1 MNIFDF
7 RNQLIDNYLQY
18 VTSFIQIRDPKIKG
32 HIEHE
37 LNDGI
42 LWPDPLMQLNPAFE
56 QGGLVDNF
64 VNNGLLH
71 NECKKIFRRK
81 NNPNDSGKPLR
92 LYKHQ
97 VDAIHA
103 AKKGH
108 SYILT
113 TGTGSGKS
121 LAYIIPIVD
130 HVLQKGTGQGI
141 QAIIVYPMN
150 ALANSQCEELTKYLC
165 YGYSD
170 QKGPVTFQ
178 RYTGQD
184 SDEIRNQII
193 ATPPDILLTNYVM
206 LELLLTRPYERELI
220 QSAQGLRF
228 LVLDELHT
236 YRGRQGADVSM
247 LVRRVRDIVESPNLQ
262 CVGTSATIAGTGT
275 HDEQKVEVAK
285 VTSKL
290 FGSQVF
296 PENVITETI
305 RRITPIRDLDDPTFV
320 GELTQR
326 ISGIGKIEPSDYQ
339 GFINDPLSIWL
350 EDTFG
355 IRKEP
360 GTDRLIRTQPLSITG
375 RNGAADK
382 LSKLTGVSPNQ
393 CARAIQEGLLAG
405 YKCEKDPET
414 DSPPFAFR
422 LHQFISRGS
431 TVYASLE
438 SGSERH
444 LTTNGQQYVPG
455 DRTRMLFPLSFCRE
469 CGQEYYTV
477 WMSKDPDT
485 GKRVFS
491 QRQLTDFVSDEDKQP
506 GFIYFSTEK
515 PWSQD
520 DKLILER
527 LPDDWVEDSRI
538 RDSRKKLLPQFV
550 KIGRDGKESDDG
562 LECHYLPERFHFCLQ
577 CGVAYDVR
585 QRSDLAK
592 LSELGF
598 GGRSTATTILSL
610 YAIHGLRNSDLPKHA
625 RKLLSFTDNR
635 QDASLQAG
643 HFNDFVEIGQLRSAI
658 YGAVRSTENGVR
670 YDELTQKVFDALNL
684 PIESY
689 AVNPEVRFHALTET
703 QESLRKVLGYR
714 IYRDLKRGW
723 RIVAP
728 NLEQCGLLE
737 IKYLSLEEL
746 SEAEDIW
753 KQCHPAL
760 AFASMQTRMKI
771 AKTLLDYMRRELAIK
786 VNYLDPIY
794 QEQIRQQSNQRIIAP
809 WAIDDNEKLEFAM
822 ILYPTKRDRHEGYR
836 GYTYL
841 SSKSGLGQYLR
852 RDTTF
857 SEYSEHLSLDDTD
870 RIIKELLN
878 GLREAGLVD
887 IVDKPNS
894 ENEVPGYQL
903 PASAM
908 IWMAG
913 DGTKS
918 FHDPIRVPNQSETGG
933 RTNPF
938 FVNFYSNVAPDTI
951 RMESR
956 EHTAQVQSE
965 DRIDREKRFREGD
978 LPILYCS
985 PTMELGVDIK
995 ELNVVNMRNVPP
1007 TPANYAQ
1014 RSGRAGRSGQPALVY
1029 SYCSTGSPHDQYFFK
1044 RPERM
1049 VAGAVTPPRIDLTN
1063 EELMRAH
1070 IHAIWL
1076 TESKM
1081 SLGKSLKDILDLSLA
1096 PSSLLGETRGNSP
1109 TLELLDGVMSSINNK
1124 TYKQRARER
1133 AEWILENISDEL
1145 KIAGW
1150 YHDKWLDEVLD
1161 RIPSS
1166 FEQACDRWRGLYR
1179 SALSQ
1184 AKAQT
1189 EIILNA
1195 SRSQSDKNEAKRL
1208 RQEAESQLRLLTEIE
1223 DLNQSDFYSYRYF
1236 ASEGFLPGY
1245 NFPRLPLSAY
1255 IPGRKNNRSVLPS
1268 LGGTRDD
1275 MISRP
1280 RFLAIT
1286 EFGPRSVI
1294 YHEGSRYSINKAI
1307 LPVTE
1312 AEVATQKVKL
1322 CEKCGYLHPIAEG
1335 DGLDLCMNCKN
1346 PLGPPIQPLFR
1357 LQNVATQRRD
1367 RINCDEEERLRFGY
1381 EIMTGVRFAE
1391 YADRPSSYT
1400 ATLEHE
1406 GKTLAQLTYGQAAN
1420 IWRINLGWTRR
1431 KNKEQYGFLLD
1442 MERGYWQKNE
1452 NATDEEPDDPMSQR
1466 IKRVIPYVED
1476 HKNCLIFKPTETFD
1490 KVTMATLESALKNAI
1505 QTQFQ
1510 LEDNEIAVE
1519 PLPSSD
1525 NRNMILFYES
1535 AEGGAGVLR
1544 QLLEDKDAFQSIAV
1558 EALKLCHFDP
1568 ETGEDL
1574 HHAPRSREDCEAACY
1589 DCLMNYTNQRIHP
1602 LLDRKSIRDIL
1613 IQWTYSAVSVS
1624 PTEKPR
1630 NEHLTGLMNLAQSDL
1645 ERKWLVYI
1653 EEHDYRLPSKA
1664 QAYIE
1669 ACKTCPDFYYE
1680 DHQTAIYVDGPYHD
1694 FSDRQKRDA
1703 DQTECME
1710 DHSYTVIRFGYEDNW
1725 EDIISKYPYIFG
1737 K

>member
-7 RNQLIDNYLQY
+7 RNQLLENYSQY
-18 VTSFIQIRDPKIKG
+18 VTSFIQIQDPKIKG
-32 HIEHE
+32 HVEQE
-37 LNDGI
+37 LNDGV

-56 QGGLVDNF
+56 QGGLINDFANS
-64 VNNGLLH
+64 GLLH

-81 NNPNDSGKPLR
+81 TGPDDPGRPLR

-97 VDAIHA
+97 VDAIQA

-130 HVLQKGTGQGI
+130 HILQKGTGHGI

-150 ALANSQCEELTKYLC
+150 ALANSQSEELTKYLC
-165 YGYSD
+165 YGYPD
-170 QKGPVTFQ
+170 QKEPVTFR

-193 ATPPDILLTNYVM
+193 ANPPDILLTNYVM
-206 LELLLTRPYERELI
+206 LELLLTRPGERQLI
-220 QSAQGLRF
+220 QSARGLRF

-236 YRGRQGADVSM
+236 YRGRQGADVAM
-247 LVRRVRDIVESPNLQ
+247 LVRRVRDIVDSPNLQ
-262 CVGTSATIAGTGT
+262 CVGTSATIAGAGT
-275 HDEQKVEVAK
+275 HDEQKVEVAE

-290 FGSQVF
+290 FGTQVF

-305 RRITPIRDLDDPTFV
+305 RRITPLRNLNDPTFV
-320 GELTQR
+320 NELTQR
-326 ISGIGKIEPSDYQ
+326 ISDPGIIAPLDYQ

-360 GTDRLIRTQPLSITG
+360 GTDLLIRTQPLSVTG
-375 RNGAADK
+375 QDGAADK

-431 TVYASLE
+431 TVYASLNTE
-438 SGSERH
+438 PERH
-444 LTTNGQQYVPG
+444 ITTNGQQYVPG
-455 DRTRMLFPLSFCRE
+455 DRTRVLFPLVFCRE
-469 CGQEYYTV
+469 CGQEYLTV

-485 GKRVFS
+485 GKRIFS

-506 GFIYFSTEK
+506 GFIYFSTDK
-515 PWSQD
+515 PWPQD
-520 DKLILER
+520 DKSVLER
-527 LPDDWVEDSRI
+527 LPDDWIEDSRI
-538 RDSRKKLLPQFV
+538 KNSRNNQLPRLV
-550 KIGRDGKESDDG
+550 RIGRDGKESDDG

-577 CGVAYDVR
+577 CGVAYDMR

-598 GGRSTATTILSL
+598 GGRSTATTIMSL
-610 YAIHGLRNSDLPKHA
+610 YAIRGLRDSDLPKHA

-643 HFNDFVEIGQLRSAI
+643 HFNDFVEMGQLRSAI
-658 YGAVRSTENGVR
+658 YGAIRSTENGVR
-670 YDELTQKVFDALNL
+670 HDELTQKVFDALNL
-684 PIESY
+684 PIEMY

-703 QESLRKVLGYR
+703 QESLRKVLGYK

-753 KQCHPAL
+753 RQCHPAL
-760 AFASMQTRMKI
+760 ASANMQTRMKI

-786 VNYLDPIY
+786 VNYLDPVY

-809 WAIDDNEKLEFAM
+809 WAIDDNEKLEFATT
-822 ILYPTKRDRHEGYR
+822 LYPTKRDRHEGYR
-836 GYTYL
+836 GYVYL
-841 SSKSGLGQYLR
+841 STKSGFGQYLR
-852 RDTTF
+852 RNTTF
-857 SEYSEHLSLDDTD
+857 SEYPERLSLDDTD
-870 RIIKELLN
+870 RIIRELLS

-894 ENEVPGYQL
+894 ANDVPGYQL

-908 IWMAG
+908 IWTAG
-913 DGTKS
+913 DGTKP

-938 FVNFYSNVAPDTI
+938 FVKFYSHVTPDTI

-956 EHTAQVQSE
+956 EHTAQVQTE

-1081 SLGKSLKDILDLSLA
+1081 SLGRSLNDILDLSLA
-1096 PSSLLGETRGNSP
+1096 PSSLLGETRGDSP
-1109 TLELLDGVMSSINNK
+1109 TLELLDSVKSSINNK
-1124 TYKQRARER
+1124 SYRQRTRER
-1133 AEWILENISDEL
+1133 AERILQSISDEL
-1145 KIAGW
+1145 KNADW
-1150 YHDKWLDEVLD
+1150 YHEKWLDDVLD

-1208 RQEAESQLRLLTEIE
+1208 RQEAESQLRLLTEID
-1223 DLNQSDFYSYRYF
+1223 DLSQSDFYSYRYF

-1255 IPGRKNNRSVLPS
+1255 IPGRRNK
-1268 LGGTRDD
+1268 RDD

-1307 LPVTE
+1307 LPVME
-1312 AEVATQKVKL
+1312 ADIATQKVKL
-1322 CEKCGYLHPIAEG
+1322 CEKCGYLHPITEG

-1346 PLGPPIQPLFR
+1346 LLGQPIEPLFR

-1391 YADRPSSYT
+1391 YADRPSSHT

-1406 GKTLAQLTYGQAAN
+1406 GKTLAHLTYGQAAN
-1420 IWRINLGWTRR
+1420 IWRINLGWIRR
-1431 KNKEQYGFLLD
+1431 KNKDQYGFMLD

-1452 NATDEEPDDPMSQR
+1452 NAADEEPDDPMSQR

-1476 HKNCLIFKPTETFD
+1476 HKNCLIFKPTEPLD
-1490 KVTMATLESALKNAI
+1490 KVKMATLESALKNAI

-1510 LEDNEIAVE
+1510 LEDNEIAAE

-1525 NRNMILFYES
+1525 ERNMILFYES

-1544 QLLEDKDAFQSIAV
+1544 QLLEDKNAFQSVAV
-1558 EALKLCHFDP
+1558 EALRLCHFDP
-1568 ETGEDL
+1568 QGEDL
-1574 HHAPRSREDCEAACY
+1574 RHAPRSREDCEAACY
-1589 DCLMNYTNQRIHP
+1589 DCLMNYTNQRVHP
-1602 LLDRKSIRDIL
+1602 LLDRKSILDIL
-1613 IQWTYSAVSVS
+1613 IQLTHSTVSVS
-1624 PTEKPR
+1624 PGEKPR
-1630 NEHLTGLMNLAQSDL
+1630 DEHLTGLMNLAQSDL
-1645 ERKWLVYI
+1645 ERKWLVYM

-1664 QAYIE
+1664 QAYVE
-1669 ACKTCPDFYYE
+1669 ACKTRPDFFYE
-1680 DHQTAIYVDGPYHD
+1680 DQQTAIYVDGPYHD
-1694 FSDRQKRDA
+1694 FPDRQKRDA
-1703 DQTECME
+1703 DQTDCME
-1710 DHSYTVIRFGYEDNW
+1710 DQSYTVIRFGYEDDW
-1725 EDIISKYPYIFG
+1725 DDIISRYPYIFG